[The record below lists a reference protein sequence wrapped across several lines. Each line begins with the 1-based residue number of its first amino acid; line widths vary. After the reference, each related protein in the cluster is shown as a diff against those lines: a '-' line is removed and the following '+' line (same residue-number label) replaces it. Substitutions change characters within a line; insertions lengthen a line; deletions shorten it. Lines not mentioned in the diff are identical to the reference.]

1 MEKILSVFS
10 LAALL
15 RLSSTG
21 GDIGYSESG
30 FQDLRLVRGGS
41 SCAGTVEFQYKG
53 KWGTVA
59 HQGWD
64 LDDAGV
70 VCRQLD
76 CGAAVAAPGGAHF
89 GPGSGPVL
97 VRDVAC
103 KGSESTLRKCR
114 STELKGRDAPHD
126 ADAGAIC
133 SASVDL
139 RLVNGSAPCS
149 GRVELLHGGRW
160 GTLPRAL
167 LTGEVAA
174 VICRQLFCGAAQA
187 GAVAAAGGF
196 GEGAGPVWTFE
207 AACNGSEP
215 ALRLC
220 AAGEWRELTGNHS
233 DDAGVSCS
241 GNVDVRLVNG
251 ANPCEGT
258 VEIHYK
264 GEWGTVA
271 YYDWDIRDATVVCR
285 QLVCGYA
292 VSVPIQGQFG
302 PGSGAVLLAS
312 VFCNGTESSLKEC
325 TIIELK
331 HLGYPHIV
339 DAGVICSGIAE
350 VRLVNEGSPC
360 AGTVEFYHKRR
371 WMIIDHAGWD
381 LHSASVVCKQL
392 SCGPALSADPGR
404 SHSGTDP
411 GAAVLSGV
419 SCDGS
424 ESALQYC
431 RPGKVREQQRV
442 SWEAG
447 AVCSGHR
454 AARLAG
460 GWDRCSGRLEVL
472 RGTTWG
478 SVCRSDFD
486 RPSAEVVCRELHCG
500 TLEKVGRASYF
511 GRGGGPVWSGALRCR
526 GNESRI
532 FFCPPSPTNT
542 TNCTLGEEAGLV
554 CAGRDG
560 LFGITST
567 FYRVYAALVVCG
579 LLGMISAVAL
589 ARTKSKRKGD
599 GAREDLPRWRRGR
612 RFHPPLR
619 YFDRCIQFRAAAA
632 ADPIPACTGTADPPS
647 AKSE

>member
-1 MEKILSVFS
+1 M
-10 LAALL
+10 
-15 RLSSTG
+15 
-21 GDIGYSESG
+21 
-30 FQDLRLVRGGS
+30 
-41 SCAGTVEFQYKG
+41 
-53 KWGTVA
+53 
-59 HQGWD
+59 
-64 LDDAGV
+64 
-70 VCRQLD
+70 
-76 CGAAVAAPGGAHF
+76 
-89 GPGSGPVL
+89 VL
-97 VRDVAC
+97 VCV
-103 KGSESTLRKCR
+103 T
-114 STELKGRDAPHD
+114 H
-126 ADAGAIC
+126 
-133 SASVDL
+133 
-139 RLVNGSAPCS
+139 
-149 GRVELLHGGRW
+149 
-160 GTLPRAL
+160 
-167 LTGEVAA
+167 
-174 VICRQLFCGAAQA
+174 
-187 GAVAAAGGF
+187 
-196 GEGAGPVWTFE
+196 
-207 AACNGSEP
+207 
-215 ALRLC
+215 
-220 AAGEWRELTGNHS
+220 
-233 DDAGVSCS
+233 
-241 GNVDVRLVNG
+241 
-251 ANPCEGT
+251 
-258 VEIHYK
+258 
-264 GEWGTVA
+264 
-271 YYDWDIRDATVVCR
+271 
-285 QLVCGYA
+285 
-292 VSVPIQGQFG
+292 
-302 PGSGAVLLAS
+302 
-312 VFCNGTESSLKEC
+312 VFLS
-325 TIIELK
+325 
-331 HLGYPHIV
+331 P
-339 DAGVICSGIAE
+339 GIAE

-371 WMIIDHAGWD
+371 WMIIDHVGWD
-381 LHSASVVCKQL
+381 LLSASVVCKQL
-392 SCGPALSADPGR
+392 GCGPALSADPGR

-447 AVCSGHR
+447 AVCSGHH

-500 TLEKVGRASYF
+500 TPEKVGRASYF